1 MIQLGMWQNR
11 FYGSIMIQLIDKIE
25 FMDYSVCDDFP
36 GMIHHHDTHLNPAA
50 VYVHGPRV
58 FTQEQHPT
66 RSLDG
71 NVQVAC
77 LGKTK
82 FRLSCANTFKHHDTH
97 LNPAA
102 VYVHGPRVFT
112 QEQHPTRSLD
122 GNVQVAC
129 LGKTKFRLSCANTFK
144 HHDTHLNPAAV
155 YVHGPR
161 VFTQE
166 QHPTRS
172 LDGNVQVACL
182 GKTKFRLSCAN
193 TFKHHDTHLNP
204 AAVYVHGPRVFTQ
217 KQHPTRSL
225 DGNVQVACLGKT
237 KFRLSCANTFKHHDT
252 HLNPAAVY
260 VHGPRVFTQKQHP
273 TRSLDGN
280 VQVACLGKTKFRLSC
295 ANTFKHHDTHL
306 NPAAVYVHGPR
317 VFTQKQ
323 HPTRSLDG
331 NVQVACLGKTKF
343 RLSCANT
350 FKHHDTHLNPAA
362 VYVHGPQVF
371 TQKQHPTRSLDGN
384 VQVACL
390 GKTKFRLS
398 CANTFK
404 QDKTR
409 ILLFGKY

>member
-1 MIQLGMWQNR
+1 MTNVNLHRPRRVTLVETFYYFVKFVHVKVMSCIMIQLGMWQNR

-36 GMIHHHDTHLNPAA
+36 GMIH
-50 VYVHGPRV
+50 
-58 FTQEQHPT
+58 
-66 RSLDG
+66 
-71 NVQVAC
+71 
-77 LGKTK
+77 
-82 FRLSCANTFKHHDTH
+82 
-97 LNPAA
+97 
-102 VYVHGPRVFT
+102 
-112 QEQHPTRSLD
+112 
-122 GNVQVAC
+122 
-129 LGKTKFRLSCANTFK
+129 

-350 FKHHDTHLNPAA
+350 FK
-362 VYVHGPQVF
+362 
-371 TQKQHPTRSLDGN
+371 
-384 VQVACL
+384 
-390 GKTKFRLS
+390 
-398 CANTFK
+398 

-409 ILLFGKY
+409 ILLFGKYENFIERVAKNIKKVLQSKLSLPACLSVCLLTK